1 MKFRLRMMLC
11 IVMLLA
17 LTFGA
22 GGSILISVSF
32 RQSLENQR
40 DTAIKSYRMIE
51 NTMVLANS
59 ISLQS
64 ELSDLGSTLRQLDDQ
79 SDTQWSALRLSS
91 DSGVL
96 YRSGSLPFETADS
109 ASWEEGRCYVRLYRQ
124 ESVSQLQVSGTLQ
137 VNGEY
142 LYLDAVYDVSDLYE
156 LRDSQLAIYYRLL
169 LAVVLVGAVMSWAM
183 ATYLTRPLY
192 KLSRV
197 TRQIAGGN
205 YASRADIHSG
215 DEFQQLAEDF
225 NYMTD
230 QVEGNIA
237 QLQDA
242 MRRQKEFMGSF
253 AHELKTP
260 MTSIIGY
267 ADLIRSQSLSPEEQQ
282 QAANYIFSEGRR
294 LESLSFKL
302 LDLLVLKKRD
312 FSLAE
317 GSPAAVI
324 KGLVHML
331 RPSMTQQDITLQ
343 CRCQEGRCLLE
354 ADLVKSLVI
363 NLVDNARKAMD
374 GPGNIYVTSEM
385 TEDGCRIQVIDN
397 GRGMAEAELSRITE
411 AFYWVDK
418 SRSRAQGGVGLGL
431 ALCQE
436 IAALHGGTMSFR
448 SKEGKGTVV
457 TVDLNGGRV

>member
-1 MKFRLRMMLC
+1 MSFRLRTMLC

-22 GGSILISVSF
+22 GGSMLISLSF
-32 RQSLENQR
+32 RESLENEQ

-64 ELSDLGSTLRQLDDQ
+64 ELTDLGSTLRQLDEQ
-79 SDTQWSALRLSS
+79 SDTQWSVLQLSS
-91 DSGVL
+91 DASVL
-96 YRSGSLPFETADS
+96 YRSGSLPYDS
-109 ASWEEGRCYVRLYRQ
+109 EDTGDWEEGQCHVRLYR
-124 ESVSQLQVSGTLQ
+124 EDGVSLLQVSGILQ
-137 VNGEY
+137 VNRQT
-142 LYLDAVYDVSDLYE
+142 LYLAAAYDVSDLYE

-183 ATYLTRPLY
+183 AAYLTRPLY

-197 TRQIAGGN
+197 TREIAGGN
-205 YASRADIHSG
+205 YASRADIRSG

-225 NYMTD
+225 NRMTD
-230 QVEGNIA
+230 QVEENIV

-242 MRRQKEFMGSF
+242 MRRQEEFMGSF

-267 ADLIRSQSLSPEEQQ
+267 ADLIRSQSLSPEEEQ

-294 LESLSFKL
+294 LESLSLKL

-312 FSLAE
+312 FSLTE

-324 KGLVHML
+324 RGLVHVL
-331 RPSMTQQDITLQ
+331 RPSMAEQGVTLQ
-343 CRCQEGRCLLE
+343 CRCQEGRCLMD

-363 NLVDNARKAMD
+363 NLADNARKAMD
-374 GPGNIYVTSEM
+374 GPGNIYILSEM
-385 TEDGCRIQVIDN
+385 TDTGCRIRVADN
-397 GRGMAEAELSRITE
+397 GRGMPEAELTRITE
-411 AFYWVDK
+411 AFYRVDK
-418 SRSRAQGGVGLGL
+418 SRSRAQGGAGLGL

-436 IAALHGGTMSFR
+436 IAALHGGSLSFR
-448 SKEGKGTVV
+448 SKEGQGTIV
-457 TVDLNGGRV
+457 TAELNGGRV